1 MIDAKQFA
9 DLLTFSRLLIGLAIA
24 GLGFVQGAGALP
36 LVCWL
41 LMASWTSDVL
51 DGGIARHSSR
61 HEHTW
66 VGDHDL
72 EFDMAVAVGVFCFF
86 AATGLI
92 PGWLVVVYSLVWAFV
107 FWGFGIFS
115 SLGKL
120 FQAPIYGYLI
130 VLALINNPLT
140 GGAMLAWITGAVIVT
155 WPRFPQEVIPSF
167 LNGMGE
173 VKRYLSKRRK

>member
-9 DLLTFSRLLIGLAIA
+9 DMLTFSRLLIGLAML
-24 GLGFVQGAGALP
+24 GLGIVEGQAALP

-61 HEHTW
+61 HDHTW

-72 EFDMAVAVGVFCFF
+72 EFDMAVAMGVFCFL
-86 AATGLI
+86 ATAGLI
-92 PGWLVVVYSLVWAFV
+92 PGWLIIAYPLVWAFV
-107 FWGFGIFS
+107 FWRFGIFS

-130 VLALINNPLT
+130 VLAVINSPIT
-140 GGAMLAWITGAVIVT
+140 GGLMIAWIMAAVIVT

-167 LNGMGE
+167 LDGMGE
-173 VKRYLSKRRK
+173 VRQYLRKRSQ

>member
-9 DLLTFSRLLIGLAIA
+9 DMLTFSRLLIGLALV
-24 GLGFVQGAGALP
+24 GLGFFQGPEALP
-36 LVCWL
+36 LACWL

-51 DGGIARHSSR
+51 DGGIARHSTR
-61 HEHTW
+61 HESTW

-72 EFDMAVAVGVFCFF
+72 EFDMAVAVGVFCFL
-86 AATGLI
+86 AAAGFL
-92 PGWLVVVYSLVWAFV
+92 PSWLVIVYPLAWALI

-130 VLALINNPLT
+130 VLAVINNPIT
-140 GGAMLAWITGAVIVT
+140 GGAMIAWILGAVIVT

-167 LNGMGE
+167 LDGMSE
-173 VKRYLSKRRK
+173 VKRYLRKRSK